1 MAPRKR
7 KGTDPPSKKTAKKA
21 KQDSESEDELALSAP
36 VTNSAKVPKG
46 NSKKRKISSSS
57 EHEDELVGSIPPV
70 VTKKAKIAL
79 NVAKKNGKKSAKKAG
94 KASTSKDGVGMGSD
108 PEPVTLR
115 RSSRLAKK
123 ENDAKGAADAGEKK
137 AEEPRKPSKPRRNV
151 LGSEKRKLRSAGNNV
166 EHADELAGP
175 SPPNLP
181 ENLKR
186 MASDVGRAI
195 EKSIQ
200 DETAKRVRQPSQK
213 ASEAAKRKA
222 ENEAKKGAQES
233 NEPKKRKTRTKA
245 EIKAENAAARAK
257 KEAEET
263 AKSAE
268 IAEDQA
274 NPENQQDPDV
284 QPDPEPQ
291 QDPDHQPDPEDQQD
305 LGVQPD
311 PEPQQDP
318 ESQPGDE
325 QQSDANESED
335 QQEPQRIF
343 NFGLGTITIEE
354 AARLAE
360 KAFADLI
367 PVAQKHRQREARKK
381 RKEEAIA
388 RAAEQELLDA
398 GLRRFHAG
406 ERRHRRA
413 AQTIEPLLNS
423 RFLDIRSLAYGMLS
437 QMPTITNDAQ
447 AGEFGQ
453 VALGGYVQLVEDDPD
468 DERWP
473 ELVEDLMQWFD
484 AMDKYEQ
491 ANEAARKKMNEER
504 DKKEEAK
511 TAAAVAAET
520 AAATEAEV
528 STDDEETDTQV
539 SKNSKKM
546 EVFQGL
552 QEHRALLFQIMDR
565 KSNSTTCLMSIL
577 I

>member
-7 KGTDPPSKKTAKKA
+7 KATDPPSKKTAKKA

-36 VTNSAKVPKG
+36 VTNSAKAPKIVLNIPKG
-46 NSKKRKISSSS
+46 NSKKRKTSSSS
-57 EHEDELVGSIPPV
+57 EHEDELAGSIAPV

-79 NVAKKNGKKSAKKAG
+79 NFAKKNGKKSAKKAG
-94 KASTSKDGVGMGSD
+94 KVSTSKDGVGMGSD
-108 PEPVTLR
+108 PDPVTLR
-115 RSSRLAKK
+115 RSSRLAEK
-123 ENDAKGAADAGEKK
+123 ENDAKKAADAAEKK
-137 AEEPRKPSKPRRNV
+137 AEEPRKPSKPRRFV
-151 LGSEKRKLRSAGNNV
+151 LSSEKRKLRSAGNNA

-175 SPPNLP
+175 SPPELP

-195 EKSIQ
+195 EKNIQ
-200 DETAKRVRQPSQK
+200 DETAKRIRQPSQK
-213 ASEAAKRKA
+213 AKEAAKKANETAKRKA
-222 ENEAKKGAQES
+222 ENEAKNGTQES
-233 NEPKKRKTRTKA
+233 NKPKKQESRTKA
-245 EIKAENAAARAK
+245 EIKAENAAVRAT
-257 KEAEET
+257 KEAEEA

-268 IAEDQA
+268 SAEDQA
-274 NPENQQDPDV
+274 NPEHQQDPEDQQDPDV
-284 QPDPEPQ
+284 QS
-291 QDPDHQPDPEDQQD
+291 
-305 LGVQPD
+305 D

-354 AARLAE
+354 AARRAE

-453 VALGGYVQLVEDDPD
+453 VALDGYVQLVEDDPD

-484 AMDKYEQ
+484 AMNEYEQ
-491 ANEAARKKMNEER
+491 ANEAARKKINEER

-520 AAATEAEV
+520 AAAAEAEV

-546 EVFQGL
+546 EVFQSL
-552 QEHRALLFQIMDR
+552 QKHRALLFQMMDR
-565 KSNSTTCLMSIL
+565 KSNSNICLMSIL

>member
-7 KGTDPPSKKTAKKA
+7 KATDPPSKKTAKKA
-21 KQDSESEDELALSAP
+21 KQDSKSEDELALSAP
-36 VTNSAKVPKG
+36 GTNSPKVPKIVLNISKG

-57 EHEDELVGSIPPV
+57 EHEDELADSIPPV
-70 VTKKAKIAL
+70 VIKKAKIAL
-79 NVAKKNGKKSAKKAG
+79 NDAKKNGKKSAKKAG
-94 KASTSKDGVGMGSD
+94 KASASKDGVGMGSD

-123 ENDAKGAADAGEKK
+123 ENDAKGAADAAEKK
-137 AEEPRKPSKPRRNV
+137 AEEPRKPSKPRRFV
-151 LGSEKRKLRSAGNNV
+151 LSSEKRKLRSAGNNT

-175 SPPNLP
+175 SPPDLP

-186 MASDVGRAI
+186 MASDIGRAI
-195 EKSIQ
+195 EKNIQ
-200 DETAKRVRQPSQK
+200 DETAKRIRRPSQK
-213 ASEAAKRKA
+213 AEEAGKKASGAAKRKA
-222 ENEAKKGAQES
+222 ENEAKKRAQES
-233 NEPKKRKTRTKA
+233 NEPKKQKTRTKA

-257 KEAEET
+257 KEAEDA

-268 IAEDQA
+268 SAEDQA
-274 NPENQQDPDV
+274 DSEHQQDPDR
-284 QPDPEPQ
+284 QPE
-291 QDPDHQPDPEDQQD
+291 
-305 LGVQPD
+305 PD

-318 ESQPGDE
+318 ESKPGDE
-325 QQSDANESED
+325 QQSDTNQSED

-354 AARLAE
+354 AARRAE

-398 GLRRFHAG
+398 GLRRFNAG

-413 AQTIEPLLNS
+413 AQTVEPLLNS
-423 RFLDIRSLAYGMLS
+423 RFLNIRSQAYEILS

-447 AGEFGQ
+447 AREFGQ
-453 VALGGYVQLVEDDPD
+453 IALNGYVQLVEDEPD
-468 DERWP
+468 NELWP
-473 ELVEDLMQWFD
+473 ELMEIMMKWFD
-484 AMDKYEQ
+484 EMDGHEQ
-491 ANEAARKKMNEER
+491 ANEDARKKMNEER
-504 DKKEEAK
+504 DKRGEAK
-511 TAAAVAAET
+511 TAAAAAAGIPVAAVAAET
-520 AAATEAEV
+520 AAAAEAEV

-546 EVFQGL
+546 GVFQGL
-552 QEHRALLFQIMDR
+552 
-565 KSNSTTCLMSIL
+565 
-577 I
+577 